1 MPIGARRITGRSFSR
16 LADRK
21 LIGSSSRLARHRRRA
36 HRGGPRF
43 QERHQWPARGR
54 GARRRGLSCRPCARS
69 RRFCRRRCFFRYFG
83 LPHLAHHFERMRG
96 GRFLAFN
103 VLRQARQAHPAG
115 VARRRQPRVARRLV
129 SRCPDPVPRR
139 RRLFDEQLLFHRELL
154 VSAAGQRHRLF
165 RRRFVHEAFAAS
177 LVAQHR
183 RAVLSRLVGPA
194 AGAFQAEAK
203 PAPARHRMHLRRFAG
218 GLRHPDACRSDRRF
232 LFALDPRMGARPWR
246 DARLSRGLP
255 DRASALPGA
264 DWRQYRRRTRDRADA
279 RRFVPDERGAAVSG
293 LARRNPD
300 RRLRSRHRASAR
312 SARRIGARQQS
323 RRLFWRHLVS
333 TLSLALAPLRLRA
346 SVARDHSD
354 ASGDARAD
362 GGRRRTRDP
371 HPPSD
376 RGAGRDAVST
386 SPLRDRAWSRPPARC
401 DRHRRPDHL

>member
-1 MPIGARRITGRSFSR
+1 MDQALDSPDIAGARTAAGLGFRKDINGLRALAVLGVVAFHADPALVPGGFVGVDIFFVISGFLISRIILSECAAGDFSLSMFYAKRARRILPALLVVVSLVWLVGWFRAAPTQFRDIGGSLMSNSYFTVNFWFLR
-16 LADRK
+16 LANVT
-21 LIGSSSRLARHRRRA
+21 G
-36 HRGGPRF
+36 
-43 QERHQWPARGR
+43 
-54 GARRRGLSCRPCARS
+54 
-69 RRFCRRRCFFRYFG
+69 YFG
-83 LPHLAHHFERMRG
+83 A
-96 GRFLAFN
+96 
-103 VLRQARQAHPAG
+103 
-115 VARRRQPRVARRLV
+115 
-129 SRCPDPVPRR
+129 D
-139 RRLFDEQLLFHRELL
+139 
-154 VSAAGQRHRLF
+154 
-165 RRRFVHEAFAAS
+165 FVHEAFAAS

-323 RRLFWRHLVS
+323 RRLFS
-333 TLSLALAPLRLRA
+333 A
-346 SVARDHSD
+346 SSRIHSI
-354 ASGDARAD
+354 SGTGPSSPSRIC
-362 GGRRRTRDP
+362 GPGSFRRKR
-371 HPPSD
+371 
-376 RGAGRDAVST
+376 
-386 SPLRDRAWSRPPARC
+386 
-401 DRHRRPDHL
+401 